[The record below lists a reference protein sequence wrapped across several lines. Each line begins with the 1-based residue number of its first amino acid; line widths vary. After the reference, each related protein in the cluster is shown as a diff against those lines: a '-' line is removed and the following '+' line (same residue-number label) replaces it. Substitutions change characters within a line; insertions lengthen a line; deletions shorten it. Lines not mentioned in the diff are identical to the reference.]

1 MSYLTDIDEKAARA
15 SVATAIQKA
24 LGGLNVQP
32 AAIAAGHDILREGD
46 EVKALYLVESGW
58 VYSYTVL
65 PDGQRQ
71 ILFLYQPGDI
81 AGFADLGATQASC
94 SLRSLRDC
102 VVHPIP
108 ISELSSPSFL
118 TMDTA
123 TFLLKKSAQMQ
134 SILMRT
140 LVAVGRMEARHRI
153 IWLILMLHD
162 RLSLLQAAGE
172 VFEIPLNQ
180 TEIGDL
186 VGLTNVS
193 VSKMLCQLSGE
204 GYIQRKGG
212 KIMVCR
218 RSDMQEMI
226 GYEDM
231 NYRSEAL
238 FDTLRVNP
246 TLSQK

>member
-1 MSYLTDIDEKAARA
+1 MSCLTDIDEKIVRT

-32 AAIAAGHDILREGD
+32 AAIAAGHDLLREGD
-46 EVKALYLVESGW
+46 EAKALYLVESGSI
-58 VYSYTVL
+58 YSYTVL

-81 AGFADLGATQASC
+81 AGFADLGAAHASC

-108 ISELSSPSFL
+108 ISELSSPTFL

-123 TFLLKKSAQMQ
+123 TFLLKKSAQVQ
-134 SILMRT
+134 SILMRN

-162 RLSLLQAAGE
+162 RFSSLHTDSVG
-172 VFEIPLNQ
+172 FEIPLNQ

-193 VSKMLCQLSGE
+193 VSKMFCQLSEE
-204 GYIQRKGG
+204 GYIARKGG
-212 KIMVCR
+212 KIVVCR
-218 RSDMQEMI
+218 RSDMQKMI

-231 NYRSEAL
+231 QYQTEAL
-238 FDTLRVNP
+238 FNTLRVNP
-246 TLSQK
+246 VFSQK